1 MALIRFQDLDPVR
14 HLLALQQESDRFQRN
29 PGVSLGP
36 SGHGAFPPVNLFEDR
51 EGMLAI
57 PLPGVETEA
66 LRVAG
71 QGRTLTISGERRRE
85 TPADSMGYHRRERP
99 IGEFSRSIQLPEN
112 LDLANASASV
122 SAGVLTVRIPKAN
135 PPSHGKSAYRVAE
148 GGLRHDSRAGNC
160 YQRKTAGRRD

>member
-14 HLLALQQESDRFQRN
+14 HLQALQQELDRFQRD

-51 EGMLAI
+51 EGMVAI
-57 PLPGVETEA
+57 AELPGVETEA
-66 LRVAG
+66 LRVTG

-112 LDLANASASV
+112 LNLANASASV
-122 SAGVLTVRIPKAN
+122 SAGVLTVRIPKAE
-135 PPSHGKSAYRVAE
+135 SAKPRQISVQ
-148 GGLRHDSRAGNC
+148 SR
-160 YQRKTAGRRD
+160 